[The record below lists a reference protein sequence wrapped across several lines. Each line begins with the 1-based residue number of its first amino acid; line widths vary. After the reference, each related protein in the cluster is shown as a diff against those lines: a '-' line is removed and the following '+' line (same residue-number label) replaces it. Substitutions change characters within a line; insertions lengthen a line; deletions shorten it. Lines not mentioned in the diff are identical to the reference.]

1 MTRPPVPLSP
11 AQQQD
16 LVQQIGQAAA
26 AALPA
31 GWQQLQVVCR
41 AAGRHVEVDVNVLA
55 PDNRTYPVQPHPELP
70 RLFGALR
77 TGMYQPGRGTWL
89 SATLVFSPQRPPF
102 TDYQPDAEPRWRQI
116 PPPIGF
122 QDELRFFPREDR
134 FVPPWLR
141 HRAGSAVPP
150 PAVPGAGGPTPP
162 PAGAGAGVA
171 AGSGAGQPVPPHVPG
186 SGPAVPP
193 PLPDSGQVPPP
204 LPDSGQVPPP
214 LPDSGQVPPPL
225 PGVENPVPSTG
236 PATPPPLPGTE
247 QAADAEQS
255 APAIPV
261 DQPNT
266 PPPLPGAGPAADIA
280 QPVPALPV
288 DEPNAPPS
296 LPGAEQAADAETPA
310 RALPMDDNAPLPEA
324 GQPADSAQS
333 IPALP
338 VDEPTTPP
346 PLPGTEQAAD
356 AAQPV
361 TALPVHEPHTP
372 LPEAGQPA
380 DPAQPIP
387 ALPIDEPITSPPLP
401 DAEQAVSPSLAE
413 TAVAV
418 PASVGDEAQSEPS
431 EVAAAGI
438 AAETSGPEAAADEV
452 AAEALST
459 ASVPESVVAQGEQ
472 GESAT
477 AAGQAGELRTP
488 RVYDRFDEAGNPV
501 VEREALSPEERER
514 VLSYLDS
521 APVILASRSN
531 DTDAFD
537 PSRTDAVP
545 LNFRTDGSWVW
556 PGAVGY
562 YLREHGISPDPELVE
577 HIRAANYTVPEVD
590 EATQQRMLA
599 AMTSPPAEE
608 SRPEQPSALQ
618 DPDELLSE
626 ISAALVAAA
635 PQGWQRI
642 VFDFMA
648 LGRHANLA
656 CGARMADG
664 STQQVPVARELSR
677 PLAQLRRS
685 KYVQGRGTWYT
696 LSLAIDPPS
705 SYQASFNEDDEPA
718 FHTPPRPEDYALD
731 QELYPRDEDY
741 LPLWFSLRLPESPQ

>member
-1 MTRPPVPLSP
+1 MTRPPEPHTP
-11 AQQQD
+11 AQQQE

-102 TDYQPDAEPRWRQI
+102 ADYQPDVEPRWRQV

-141 HRAGSAVPP
+141 QRAGAVPP
-150 PAVPGAGGPTPP
+150 PPVPGAAVPVPGAAPP
-162 PAGAGAGVA
+162 
-171 AGSGAGQPVPPHVPG
+171 GAGQPVPPHVPG

-193 PLPDSGQVPPP
+193 PLPSAGQAPPP
-204 LPDSGQVPPP
+204 LP
-214 LPDSGQVPPPL
+214 L
-225 PGVENPVPSTG
+225 PGAEQPAGAARSVPVGEPS
-236 PATPPPLPGTE
+236 TPPPLPSAEQPADSVPELPVDEPSTSPPPPSAE
-247 QAADAEQS
+247 QAADTAQPV
-255 APAIPV
+255 PALPT
-261 DQPNT
+261 DEAAST
-266 PPPLPGAGPAADIA
+266 PPLPSAEQPAEPADS
-280 QPVPALPV
+280 VPALPV
-288 DEPNAPPS
+288 DEPS
-296 LPGAEQAADAETPA
+296 T
-310 RALPMDDNAPLPEA
+310 
-324 GQPADSAQS
+324 SA
-333 IPALP
+333 
-338 VDEPTTPP
+338 
-346 PLPGTEQAAD
+346 
-356 AAQPV
+356 
-361 TALPVHEPHTP
+361 
-372 LPEAGQPA
+372 
-380 DPAQPIP
+380 
-387 ALPIDEPITSPPLP
+387 PLP
-401 DAEQAVSPSLAE
+401 DAEQPVSPSLAE
-413 TAVAV
+413 TAATT

-431 EVAAAGI
+431 EVAAAEI
-438 AAETSGPEAAADEV
+438 AAEASEPEAAP
-452 AAEALST
+452 AEAP
-459 ASVPESVVAQGEQ
+459 ANDAPEPEVVASQGQ
-472 GESAT
+472 PAD
-477 AAGQAGELRTP
+477 ELRTP
-488 RVYDRFDEAGNPV
+488 RVYDGFDEAGNPV

-514 VLSYLDS
+514 VLGYLNK
-521 APVILASRSN
+521 APVILASRNN

-577 HIRAANYTVPEVD
+577 HIRAAGYTVPEVD
-590 EATQQRMLA
+590 KATQQRMLA

-608 SRPEQPSALQ
+608 SRPEPQSAPR
-618 DPDELLSE
+618 DPDELVSE
-626 ISAALVAAA
+626 IATALAAAA
-635 PQGWQRI
+635 PQGWQQI

-664 STQQVPVARELSR
+664 STQQVPVARELSK

-696 LSLAIDPPS
+696 LSLVIDPPS
-705 SYQASFNEDDEPA
+705 SYQASFDEDDEPA

-741 LPLWFSLRLPESPQ
+741 LPLWFSLRLPDSPQ

>member
-1 MTRPPVPLSP
+1 MTRPPVPLTP

-31 GWQQLQVVCR
+31 GWQQLHVVCR
-41 AAGRHVEVDVNVLA
+41 AAGRHVEVDVAVLA

-70 RLFGALR
+70 RLFGVLR

-102 TDYQPDAEPRWRQI
+102 ADYQPDVEPRWRQL

-141 HRAGSAVPP
+141 QRAGAAAMPP
-150 PAVPGAGGPTPP
+150 PVPGAPMPP
-162 PAGAGAGVA
+162 GAP
-171 AGSGAGQPVPPHVPG
+171 GQPVPPQAPG
-186 SGPAVPP
+186 ASPAVPP

-204 LPDSGQVPPP
+204 LPGT
-214 LPDSGQVPPPL
+214 
-225 PGVENPVPSTG
+225 ENPAQPPSGG
-236 PATPPPLPGTE
+236 PVTPPPLPE
-247 QAADAEQS
+247 AEP
-255 APAIPV
+255 PAERS
-261 DQPNT
+261 
-266 PPPLPGAGPAADIA
+266 
-280 QPVPALPV
+280 VPALPV
-288 DEPNAPPS
+288 DEPGTPS
-296 LPGAEQAADAETPA
+296 PLPDAEQPA
-310 RALPMDDNAPLPEA
+310 NAVAALPVDEPSAPAPLPNAE
-324 GQPADSAQS
+324 QPANAEHAV
-333 IPALP
+333 PALP
-338 VDEPTTPP
+338 VDEPGTPP
-346 PLPGTEQAAD
+346 PLPDDEQ
-356 AAQPV
+356 P
-361 TALPVHEPHTP
+361 
-372 LPEAGQPA
+372 
-380 DPAQPIP
+380 
-387 ALPIDEPITSPPLP
+387 
-401 DAEQAVSPSLAE
+401 VSPSLQEA
-413 TAVAV
+413 AAV
-418 PASVGDEAQSEPS
+418 PASNGDEAQSEPS
-431 EVAAAGI
+431 EIAAAEI
-438 AAETSGPEAAADEV
+438 AHEASE
-452 AAEALST
+452 
-459 ASVPESVVAQGEQ
+459 PESVVSKGNSTTGA
-472 GESAT
+472 SP
-477 AAGQAGELRTP
+477 AAELRTP
-488 RVYDRFDEAGNPV
+488 RVYDGFDEAGNPV
-501 VEREALSPEERER
+501 VERETLSPEERER
-514 VLSYLDS
+514 VLAYLDS

-531 DTDAFD
+531 DIDAFD

-577 HIRAANYTVPEVD
+577 HIRAAGYAVPEVD

-608 SRPEQPSALQ
+608 SRPSEAESASP
-618 DPDELLSE
+618 DPDQLLSE

-635 PQGWQRI
+635 PQGWQQI

-664 STQQVPVARELSR
+664 STQQVPVARELSK

-696 LSLAIDPPS
+696 LSLVIDPPS

-741 LPLWFSLRLPESPQ
+741 LPLWFSARLPDSPQ

>member
-141 HRAGSAVPP
+141 QRAGSAVPP
-150 PAVPGAGGPTPP
+150 PAVPGAGAPTPP
-162 PAGAGAGVA
+162 PAGSGVGVA
-171 AGSGAGQPVPPHVPG
+171 AGQPVPPHVPG

-225 PGVENPVPSTG
+225 PGVENPLPSTG
-236 PATPPPLPGTE
+236 PATPPPLPRTE
-247 QAADAEQS
+247 QAADAAQS
-255 APAIPV
+255 APATPV
-261 DQPNT
+261 DEPNT
-266 PPPLPGAGPAADIA
+266 PPPLPGTEPAADLA

-288 DEPNAPPS
+288 DEPSAPPS
-296 LPGAEQAADAETPA
+296 LPGAEHAAETPA
-310 RALPMDDNAPLPEA
+310 RALPMDDNAPR
-324 GQPADSAQS
+324 S
-333 IPALP
+333 
-338 VDEPTTPP
+338 
-346 PLPGTEQAAD
+346 
-356 AAQPV
+356 
-361 TALPVHEPHTP
+361 
-372 LPEAGQPA
+372 EAGQPA

-438 AAETSGPEAAADEV
+438 AAETSGSEAAADEV
-452 AAEALST
+452 PAEAPSA
-459 ASVPESVVAQGEQ
+459 ASAPESVVAQGEQ

-488 RVYDRFDEAGNPV
+488 RVYDGFDEAGNPV

-608 SRPEQPSALQ
+608 SRPEQHSALQ